1 MDSVDVVVVVVVP
14 VPAASPGAA
23 APVPV
28 VVVVVSVVVA
38 VVVLVEAASVEV
50 PVAVLA
56 PEVLGVLLVSELP
69 LQAAR
74 EATRA
79 MLAPARAK
87 FLRFNIRSIRLLLIP
102 DEFVPLTA
110 LSD

>member
-1 MDSVDVVVVVVVP
+1 MLVAAASVPAAGAVPAAVLVSVVVVVD
-14 VPAASPGAA
+14 
-23 APVPV
+23 
-28 VVVVVSVVVA
+28 
-38 VVVLVEAASVEV
+38 VEAAVDAAVSVPV
-50 PVAVLA
+50 AVAVLA
-56 PEVLGVLLVSELP
+56 PEELGVLLSPPP

-79 MLAPARAK
+79 ILAPARAK
-87 FLRFNIRSIRLLLIP
+87 FLRFNIRSVRLLLIP

>member
-1 MDSVDVVVVVVVP
+1 VVVVA
-14 VPAASPGAA
+14 VPASAPGAA

-28 VVVVVSVVVA
+28 EVVVVSVVVA
-38 VVVLVEAASVEV
+38 VAVVALVDAASVDV
-50 PVAVLA
+50 LVAVPA
-56 PEVLGVLLVSELP
+56 PEVLGVLLLSPLP

>member
-1 MDSVDVVVVVVVP
+1 MVVVLVAAP
-14 VPAASPGAA
+14 VSAPGAA

-28 VVVVVSVVVA
+28 PVVVVSVVVL
-38 VVVLVEAASVEV
+38 VVVLVDAAVSVDV
-50 PVAVLA
+50 AVAVLA
-56 PEVLGVLLVSELP
+56 PEVLGVLPLSPLE
-69 LQAAR
+69 LQAAS

-79 MLAPARAK
+79 ILAPARAK

-110 LSD
+110 LSDR

>member
-1 MDSVDVVVVVVVP
+1 MAAPVAAASVP
-14 VPAASPGAA
+14 VAA

-28 VVVVVSVVVA
+28 EVVVA
-38 VVVLVEAASVEV
+38 SGVVAVLVLVVGASVEV
-50 PVAVLA
+50 LVAVVA